1 MTAIKVWDP
10 LVRMFHWSVA
20 ILFVAS
26 MTVVDEDSLA
36 HVYAGY
42 ALFGIVLVR
51 LIWGVIGT
59 RYARFRSFWP
69 SFKDVKAHVAEYFGG
84 PRTVHLSHNHLGG
97 LMVFNLLATLIL
109 ISLTGIMMSVFGI
122 GWVDGTHEVLAN
134 YATICVGLHV
144 FGVLVETRRTKI
156 DLIRAMIT
164 GRKIVP
170 NDGV

>member
-1 MTAIKVWDP
+1 
-10 LVRMFHWSVA
+10 MFHWSVA
-20 ILFVAS
+20 ILFVAN
-26 MTVVDEDSLA
+26 MTFLDEDSLA

-69 SFKDVKAHVAEYFGG
+69 SLKGVKAHVAEYFGG
-84 PRTVHLSHNHLGG
+84 PRTVQLSHNPLGG
-97 LMVFNLLATLIL
+97 
-109 ISLTGIMMSVFGI
+109 MMSVFGI
-122 GWVDGTHEVLAN
+122 GWVDGVHEVLAN
-134 YATICVGLHV
+134 YATVCVGLHV

-170 NDGV
+170 NDGA